1 MVKRISSGS
10 PFETRI
16 GYSRAV
22 VDRDMV
28 YVSGTT
34 GYGYASME
42 MPHDVAA
49 QTRNALGTIEK
60 SLKEAG
66 SGLGDVVQAR
76 YYLVDMADYD
86 AVVAVLGE
94 VFADIRPAATMI
106 VCDLTTPEM
115 KIEIEV
121 TARIGAGADDPSRPG
136 FGGPSAHG

>member
-1 MVKRISSGS
+1 MVKRISSRS
-10 PFETRI
+10 PFEARI

-34 GYGYASME
+34 GYDYAKME
-42 MPHDVAA
+42 MPEDVAA

-60 SLKEAG
+60 ALKEAG
-66 SGLGDVVQAR
+66 SGLQDVVRVR

-86 AVVAVLGE
+86 AVVDVLGAT
-94 VFADIRPAATMI
+94 FSKIRPAATMV
-106 VCDLTTPEM
+106 VCGLTTPEM

-121 TARIGAGADDPSRPG
+121 TARIGAGS
-136 FGGPSAHG
+136 S

>member
-1 MVKRISSGS
+1 MVTRISSGS
-10 PFETRI
+10 PFEARI

-34 GYGYASME
+34 GYDYAKME
-42 MPHDVAA
+42 MPGDVAA

-60 SLKEAG
+60 ALKEAG
-66 SGLGDVVQAR
+66 SGLQDVLRVR

-86 AVVAVLGE
+86 AVVEVLGE
-94 VFADIRPAATMI
+94 TFSEIRPAATMV
-106 VCDLTTPEM
+106 VCGLTTPEM

-121 TARIGAGADDPSRPG
+121 TARIGAGS
-136 FGGPSAHG
+136 S

>member
-10 PFETRI
+10 PFEARI

-34 GYGYASME
+34 GYDYAKME
-42 MPHDVAA
+42 MPDDVAA

-60 SLKEAG
+60 ALKEAG
-66 SGLGDVVQAR
+66 SGLQDVVRVR
-76 YYLVDMADYD
+76 YYLTDMADYD
-86 AVVAVLGE
+86 AVVDVLGATFSE
-94 VFADIRPAATMI
+94 IRPAATMV
-106 VCDLTTPEM
+106 VCGLTTPEM

-121 TARIGAGADDPSRPG
+121 TARIGAGS
-136 FGGPSAHG
+136 S